1 MKITTLVENT
11 TRNTNLGA
19 EHGLSLHIEGIQKNM
34 LFDMGSSALFAE
46 NAEKLGG

>member
-19 EHGLSLHIEGIQKNM
+19 EHGLSLHIEGIQKKH
-34 LFDMGSSALFAE
+34 ALRY
-46 NAEKLGG
+46 GI